1 MLALWHVIENR
12 DVIAEKLLNEGIDV
26 NMVHLR
32 NDIYTIFGGRRL
44 DLPNMNYIEDQYL
57 YLPIN
62 NKISDTEVN
71 TVVETFNRINSEFL

>member
-1 MLALWHVIENR
+1 
-12 DVIAEKLLNEGIDV
+12 VIAEKLLNEGIDV